1 MTTTTTK
8 TKVQPKLIDQVITLP
23 VAYLLPHPADLSDSP
38 LEQEILL
45 QKKAV
50 RILRELSQLAK
61 AKRER
66 LDDATQDA
74 TEDFRLQQ
82 KVESLITAG
91 QLPQLPGVIQ
101 ETVMSA
107 VVVAEKTAQYAQEGL
122 QLIKIAVTPT
132 GAGTTLT
139 KLIYI
144 DPTVTSLEAVKA
156 QMLESIRKVEQS
168 SVERAKADYDAHKAI
183 IEKFH
188 KHFVQ
193 RTSQLSTLSDIFKN
207 AKAI

>member
-1 MTTTTTK
+1 MTTTSK

-23 VAYLLPHPADLSDSP
+23 LAYQLPHPTDLSDSP

-82 KVESLITAG
+82 KVESLFAAG
-91 QLPQLPGVIQ
+91 QLPPLPGVIT
-101 ETVMSA
+101 EKVLSA
-107 VVVAEKTAQYAQEGL
+107 VVVAEKTAEYAEKGL
-122 QLIKIAVTPT
+122 QLIKIAVTPAFA
-132 GAGTTLT
+132 GAVET
-139 KLIYI
+139 KLVYI
-144 DPTVTSLEAVKA
+144 DPKVTSLESVKA

-168 SVERAKADYDAHKAI
+168 SVERAKADYDSHKAI